1 MGKPSVAENCSEVRT
16 SENKKIIIAEK
27 MSVIAH
33 LANGY
38 TCVQEDLDEAWRTL
52 MLAQHHDSW
61 IVPYNGLNKF
71 GTWADQI
78 KRWTD
83 ETNTVADKITAASI
97 FSFDNDTINTEKP
110 RDLYVFIIHWEQK
123 RKELVTVELP
133 QEYADFDLEVNDY
146 RNKKLIIQ

>member
-1 MGKPSVAENCSEVRT
+1 MGT
-16 SENKKIIIAEK
+16 S
-27 MSVIAH
+27 
-33 LANGY
+33 
-38 TCVQEDLDEAWRTL
+38 CVQEDLDEAWRTL

-83 ETNTVADKITAASI
+83 ETNTVLIKLQLLLYSVLITI
-97 FSFDNDTINTEKP
+97 LLILKKP

-123 RKELVTVELP
+123 EK
-133 QEYADFDLEVNDY
+133 NW
-146 RNKKLIIQ
+146 

>member
-1 MGKPSVAENCSEVRT
+1 
-16 SENKKIIIAEK
+16 

-83 ETNTVADKITAASI
+83 ETNTVADKITSASI
-97 FSFDNDTINTEKP
+97 CSFDNDTINSENAQGFVRVYNTLGIRRTEQ
-110 RDLYVFIIHWEQK
+110 VN
-123 RKELVTVELP
+123 VVLP
-133 QEYADFDLEVNDY
+133 QEYADTDLEVNDC
-146 RNKKLIIQ
+146 RNKKAR

>member
-1 MGKPSVAENCSEVRT
+1 
-16 SENKKIIIAEK
+16 
-27 MSVIAH
+27 
-33 LANGY
+33 
-38 TCVQEDLDEAWRTL
+38 

-123 RKELVTVELP
+123 KRTG
-133 QEYADFDLEVNDY
+133 NC
-146 RNKKLIIQ
+146 

>member
-1 MGKPSVAENCSEVRT
+1 MAYFDACAT
-16 SENKKIIIAEK
+16 
-27 MSVIAH
+27 
-33 LANGY
+33 Y
-38 TCVQEDLDEAWRTL
+38 
-52 MLAQHHDSW
+52 DSW

-97 FSFDNDTINTEKP
+97 FSFDNDTINTEKAQGFV
-110 RDLYVFIIHWEQK
+110 RVYNTLGTK